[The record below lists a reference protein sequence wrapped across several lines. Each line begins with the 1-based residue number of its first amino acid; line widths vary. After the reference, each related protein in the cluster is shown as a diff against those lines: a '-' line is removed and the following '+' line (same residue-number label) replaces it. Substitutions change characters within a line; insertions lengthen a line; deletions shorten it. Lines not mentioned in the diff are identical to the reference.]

1 MDISPGGYSE
11 FFPIHRLGL
20 FLGGQVSN
28 FGLVFFLDSQKKN
41 EYFKG
46 RHFCGYF
53 LGGPIKTE
61 YFLVFS
67 VGKRVILV
75 FFSNFRYFLGYAKTS

>member
-28 FGLVFFLDSQKKN
+28 FGLVFFFGFSEKN

-67 VGKRVILV
+67 VGKKGYFSV
-75 FFSNFRYFLGYAKTS
+75 FQQF